1 MSALTRDQKQMFQ
14 ERLANRHK
22 ELRAEIREELERS
35 GLQHFQDMAGEVSD
49 LGDASVA
56 DMLVDFDIGMVKRQ
70 VEELTLVEQ
79 AQKRLNATGFNVCQ
93 ECGEDIDLS
102 RLMANPVATRCIVCQ
117 EQREKFYQHDDMP
130 KL

>member
-1 MSALTRDQKQMFQ
+1 MSELTRDQKQMFQ

-22 ELRAEIREELERS
+22 ELRAEIREELERY

-70 VEELTLVEQ
+70 IEELTLVEQ
-79 AQKRLNATGFNVCQ
+79 AQKRLNATDFNVCQ
-93 ECGEDIDLS
+93 ECGEDIDFS

-117 EQREKFYQHDDMP
+117 VQREKFYQHDDMP